1 MCIHKGHWSGLDHAL
16 IPNQHRYNL
25 TQIGSGTERY
35 YPLYK
40 ILEERKTPQG
50 MDALR

>member
-1 MCIHKGHWSGLDHAL
+1 MYIHKGHGSRLNHAL